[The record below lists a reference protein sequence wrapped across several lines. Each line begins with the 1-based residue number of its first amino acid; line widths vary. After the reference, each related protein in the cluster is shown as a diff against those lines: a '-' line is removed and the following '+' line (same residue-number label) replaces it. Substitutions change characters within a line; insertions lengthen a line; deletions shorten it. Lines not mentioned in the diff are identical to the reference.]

1 MWDRI
6 VGIANALGVERPCF
20 VLGLGKITHCSVPES
35 PPGFYLAVRLGVMAA
50 GRSASGACY
59 VGDCRHKFAEE
70 FRRVVGV
77 EDIGGA
83 AAKVE
88 FIEEPRYEGGGLA
101 VGQGD
106 EDHGFREAINQGQSF
121 GFASFCEA
129 LALEVHSVAG
139 AGFVRGVGGEETMR
153 ESSFAL
159 FVLTQLAIL
168 TDSTYVSFHG
178 RPKVVAG

>member
-6 VGIANALGVERPCF
+6 VGIANALGVERPGF

-35 PPGFYLAVRLGVMAA
+35 PPGFYLAVGLGVMAA
-50 GRSASGACY
+50 GRSAAGACD
-59 VGDCRHKFAEE
+59 VGDGRHKFAEE
-70 FRRVVGV
+70 FRRIVGV
-77 EDIGGA
+77 KDIGGA

-88 FIEEPRYEGGGLA
+88 FIEEARYEGGGLA

-106 EDHGFREAINQGQSF
+106 EDHGFRETIDQGQGF

-129 LALEVHSVAG
+129 LALKIHSVAG

-153 ESSFAL
+153 KSSFTL
-159 FVLTQLAIL
+159 FVLTHFAIF
-168 TDSTYVSFHG
+168 TDSTYIIFHG
-178 RPKVVAG
+178 WPKVVAG

>member
-59 VGDCRHKFAEE
+59 IGNGRHKFAEE

-77 EDIGGA
+77 KDIGGA

-88 FIEEPRYEGGGLA
+88 FIEERVAAWRSGRGIRIT
-101 VGQGD
+101 V
-106 EDHGFREAINQGQSF
+106 
-121 GFASFCEA
+121 FAKLSIRA
-129 LALEVHSVAG
+129 KASVSP
-139 AGFVRGVGGEETMR
+139 V
-153 ESSFAL
+153 FA
-159 FVLTQLAIL
+159 
-168 TDSTYVSFHG
+168 
-178 RPKVVAG
+178 RP